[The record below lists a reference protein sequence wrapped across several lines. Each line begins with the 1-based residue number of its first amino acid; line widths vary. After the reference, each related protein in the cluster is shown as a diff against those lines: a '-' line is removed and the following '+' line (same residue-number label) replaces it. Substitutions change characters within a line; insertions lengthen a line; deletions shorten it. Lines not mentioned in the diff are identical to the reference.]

1 MSPDPSAAPVLLVTH
16 VTAIDAGA
24 VPDLLAGLGRRS
36 RIIRAN
42 KGEPFPEDVET
53 LGGVVSFGGPQS
65 ANDDHV
71 EYVRAELDWIPRVMA
86 AGVPL
91 LGICLGSQMVA
102 RTLGATV
109 GPDPNGLYEFGY
121 YPIEPLEGAAQ
132 DLALDATL
140 NVAHRHGEAFTMPAG
155 ARRLA
160 RRDMFENQAFRYG
173 ATTWALQFHPE
184 VNDAV
189 LARWVGSDPPA
200 EDLGAPARRRRRNSA
215 QTMLAITRPCMSGS
229 GDSLRSGSPA
239 RSSDSGAGLRGRNG
253 TMVNSLIVGITG
265 ASGAVYGVR
274 LLEVLRETPVET
286 HLVVSK
292 WGQRTLEH
300 ETGKKL
306 DDLRALANHHYGA
319 GDMAALMSS
328 GSAAIDG
335 MVIAPCSARS
345 LAAIACGLSENLI
358 HRAADVMIKER
369 RPLVLLVRET
379 PLSAIHLE
387 NMLKLARLGVT
398 IFPPVPAFYNE
409 PGSID
414 EMVDYTVARAL
425 DQFGLKVDLGMR
437 WRGGL
442 TRRVASSER

>member
-1 MSPDPSAAPVLLVTH
+1 
-16 VTAIDAGA
+16 
-24 VPDLLAGLGRRS
+24 
-36 RIIRAN
+36 
-42 KGEPFPEDVET
+42 
-53 LGGVVSFGGPQS
+53 
-65 ANDDHV
+65 
-71 EYVRAELDWIPRVMA
+71 
-86 AGVPL
+86 
-91 LGICLGSQMVA
+91 MV
-102 RTLGATV
+102 
-109 GPDPNGLYEFGY
+109 D
-121 YPIEPLEGAAQ
+121 
-132 DLALDATL
+132 
-140 NVAHRHGEAFTMPAG
+140 
-155 ARRLA
+155 
-160 RRDMFENQAFRYG
+160 
-173 ATTWALQFHPE
+173 
-184 VNDAV
+184 
-189 LARWVGSDPPA
+189 
-200 EDLGAPARRRRRNSA
+200 
-215 QTMLAITRPCMSGS
+215 
-229 GDSLRSGSPA
+229 
-239 RSSDSGAGLRGRNG
+239 
-253 TMVNSLIVGITG
+253 SLIVGITG

-306 DDLRALANHHYGA
+306 DDLRALADHHYGA

-369 RPLVLLVRET
+369 RPLVLMVRET

-425 DQFGLKVDLGMR
+425 DQFGLKVDLGER

-442 TRRVASSER
+442 TRRVSIVGALRLNRAGPRTRTCAPPRLRLRVRYRRSRRPSRGRSGPSCGAARCAAQHGRFPSSRRSSAGCCSCRRGR